1 MMNGIFVEGGRQTL
15 LYFSNARDKNE
26 KVQKIFEEN

>member
-1 MMNGIFVEGGRQTL
+1 MMNGIFLEGRRQTL
-15 LYFSNARDKNE
+15 FYSSNARDKNK